1 MTRDE
6 KLYFEA
12 VTLMLKITYLIKKE
26 YNEAKEMRLRRL
38 DRLLIRRIQ
47 RRMKVLE
54 VYK

>member
-6 KLYFEA
+6 KLFFEA
-12 VTLMLKITYLIKKE
+12 VTLMLKITDMMKKE
-26 YNEAKEMRLRRL
+26 YNELKEMRLRRI
-38 DRLLIRRIQ
+38 DKLLTRRAE